1 MLSACGNGIPV
12 YRGLQKENVPF
23 CAGILY
29 TNDVDYRL
37 ARLLASEVITEKP
50 FHEISNTAFDR
61 AMEKVRA
68 CRRVIDAGCEI
79 GPCNRRMQEILDA
92 AKNMG
97 KLETA

>member
-1 MLSACGNGIPV
+1 M

-50 FHEISNTAFDR
+50 FHEISDTAFDR